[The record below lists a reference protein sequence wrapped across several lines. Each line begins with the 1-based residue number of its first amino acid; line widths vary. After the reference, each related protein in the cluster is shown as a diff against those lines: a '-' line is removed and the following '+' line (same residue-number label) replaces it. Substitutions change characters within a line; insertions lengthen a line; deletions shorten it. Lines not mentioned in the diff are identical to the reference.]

1 MSPGSQ
7 RQKRLLRVCVAL
19 VSDKIDIATP
29 VYAAANIKV

>member
-7 RQKRLLRVCVAL
+7 RQNGCYVYICVAL

-29 VYAAANIKV
+29 VYAAAQI